1 MLEEAIENGAK
12 HGGWTIMTIMSDR
25 QKVRTTKFDHVNK
38 LCETHVKIK
47 GTQTLLCWL
56 HL

>member
-1 MLEEAIENGAK
+1 MLDEAIGNGAK
-12 HGGWTIMTIMSDR
+12 HGGWTIMADR

-47 GTQTLLCWL
+47 GTQTLMCWL